1 MKPKTYIEKNYK
13 NQKKQL
19 KICYELLN
27 FFLSDED
34 IIRYLEIKGLSPQ
47 IPTKEPNTRK
57 IVVGKKKVS
66 RNGSNRA

>member
-13 NQKKQL
+13 NQKQQL

-34 IIRYLEIKGLSPQ
+34 IINYENLKNGNIYIHK
-47 IPTKEPNTRK
+47 KEK
-57 IVVGKKKVS
+57 SV
-66 RNGSNRA
+66 